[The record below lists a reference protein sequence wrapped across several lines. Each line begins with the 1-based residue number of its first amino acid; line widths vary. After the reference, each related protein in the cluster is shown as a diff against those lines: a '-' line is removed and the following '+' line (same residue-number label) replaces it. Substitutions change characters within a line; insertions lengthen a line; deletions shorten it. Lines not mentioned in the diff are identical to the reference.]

1 MGAAAVISLA
11 EVREKKQRTAVRQ
24 QLHERFDLWLDA
36 VEAEMK
42 EPKPTLE
49 QMTRALWERRQEL
62 MGSLTE
68 ALVARRYGNEQE

>member
-1 MGAAAVISLA
+1 LA

-49 QMTRALWERRQEL
+49 QRKR
-62 MGSLTE
+62 SL
-68 ALVARRYGNEQE
+68 